1 MPNKKIHKLFPSPIF
16 QCQIDDYEKLN
27 EELQDYIYNLEKNDT
42 KGVNASN
49 AGGGW
54 HSPYWQ
60 IAKSPIA
67 KKFADSI
74 SPVLFEIITKDYAWK
89 CKPEEII
96 FEGMWSIINRK
107 SSYNVRH
114 FHPNCHLSA
123 AYYVK
128 AEQDAGNIVFFD
140 PRQANVFHHPTSKE
154 VNKINAQVQSITPKA
169 GTLVLFPSY
178 LEHKV
183 NPNLSNE
190 DRIVISFNVSL
201 IKKKDLLK

>member
-128 AEQDAGNIVFFD
+128 AKENCGKIKFYDPLDQRLIKAPRKSEQNDLNIE
-140 PRQANVFHHPTSKE
+140 A
-154 VNKINAQVQSITPKA
+154 ITFTPQE
-169 GTLVLFPSY
+169 GLLLIFPSY
-178 LEHKV
+178 FHHSVEE
-183 NPNLSNE
+183 NLSNE
-190 DRIVISFNVSL
+190 DRIVISFNVD
-201 IKKKDLLK
+201 IHKKL